1 MYKKYDCFLGI
12 SLLLLLMVG
21 FGIIQ
26 EGEMDPLDFAM
37 QMLLEKKRQQLRE
50 LSARLDNAMIETFI
64 RNEIDPAE
72 RMEVDKDSGFGK
84 SKLITLLTPNSK
96 ELCA

>member
-1 MYKKYDCFLGI
+1 
-12 SLLLLLMVG
+12 
-21 FGIIQ
+21 
-26 EGEMDPLDFAM
+26 MDPLDFAM
-37 QMLLEKKRQQLRE
+37 QLFLHKKRQQLWE

-72 RMEVDKDSGFGK
+72 RMEVDKYSGFGNC
-84 SKLITLLTPNSK
+84 KLSTLQTPNSK

>member
-1 MYKKYDCFLGI
+1 MYKKYDRFLGI

-26 EGEMDPLDFAM
+26 ERKMDALDFAM
-37 QMLLEKKRQQLRE
+37 QLLLEKKRQQLRE

-64 RNEIDPAE
+64 RNEIDLKNLAA
-72 RMEVDKDSGFGK
+72 RVYHQRHALRD
-84 SKLITLLTPNSK
+84 
-96 ELCA
+96 

>member
-1 MYKKYDCFLGI
+1 
-12 SLLLLLMVG
+12 
-21 FGIIQ
+21 
-26 EGEMDPLDFAM
+26 MDPLDFAM

-64 RNEIDPAE
+64 RNGIDPAE
-72 RMEVDKDSGFGK
+72 RMEVDKDSGFGN
-84 SKLITLLTPNSK
+84 SKLSTLLTPNSK